1 MDTID
6 IATKITDPDLSPP
19 SAFSSAFAFLNKNI
33 VYIVLVIIIIAL
45 IIYTY
50 LSKKAE
56 TIQPP
61 VIVPSRPSRVVEV
74 ANNPAIPIATTTT
87 VPTAPVA
94 ATTPIAPVATNIVEK
109 SLIETVE
116 SNIAPIVEINVN
128 ESSDDD

>member
-33 VYIVLVIIIIAL
+33 VYIVLVIIIIVL

-56 TIQPP
+56 TTQAP
-61 VIVPSRPSRVVEV
+61 VIVPSRPSKVVEV
-74 ANNPAIPIATTTT
+74 ANTPPNAAIPTATADTIQ
-87 VPTAPVA
+87 PP
-94 ATTPIAPVATNIVEK
+94 VEK

>member
-56 TIQPP
+56 TTQPP

-74 ANNPAIPIATTTT
+74 SNNPATPTATTSPTT
-87 VPTAPVA
+87 TA
-94 ATTPIAPVATNIVEK
+94 PIAPAATNPVQPQAEK

>member
-6 IATKITDPDLSPP
+6 ITTKITDPDLSPP
-19 SAFSSAFAFLNKNI
+19 SVFSSAFAFLNKNI

-56 TIQPP
+56 TTQAP

-74 ANNPAIPIATTTT
+74 AVPAPAPVQPAIAQLEP
-87 VPTAPVA
+87 P
-94 ATTPIAPVATNIVEK
+94 VEK

-116 SNIAPIVEINVN
+116 SNIAPIVEINAN